1 MVMHLFNS
9 CNKFDVRSGIENNKK
24 DVFEISSAAPH
35 ALTTVVAELKRQ
47 NVMTGFLKDFV
58 VKEGYPLW
66 DKSIYQKLEKN
77 NPAVFNARG
86 GEEVADTVVYT
97 PIALLDSN
105 FVNGFLL
112 SKVFGDS
119 VELYLYRAND
129 YDLYPYGGVD
139 GSVLTAEFITLK
151 LIELNDA
158 AFGKHKYEIKDSF
171 LFRDFHNGKP
181 NFIRTVIEINLNSSV
196 AGKYALFPACF
207 ETVNCWCL
215 RNPGRCDPDKKCLSS
230 GCDRC
235 YRCIEV
241 ECNTIALPG
250 GGAGGGSTP
259 NWPPDPPTNPGGG
272 GGNNPPAPT
281 NCTGVNECR
290 PGSQIVEGKVPCG
303 GCGGGPI
310 IVIPPEVIPVNYQ
323 SPNWI
328 IFDSSFRALY
338 PCQTTLLDSAQN
350 INLFTKE
357 ILYETFNINDEINL
371 KLFHKNLYPD
381 TLTVAE
387 NYSQSYVS
395 GVFRSSIRF
404 NTYYLNKSTNEYL
417 LTVYLH
423 ESVHAYLGYYKAKL
437 DSGII
442 TLNDFHQKFPLYK
455 PETNSIEMQE
465 HDLMANNYVQKFKN
479 TILSFNPQTP
489 DSVAHAL
496 AWSGLQH
503 TNVWKRKSDTLVIL
517 KILED
522 AIEGSP
528 LTLQNYPANTFTKC
542 P

>member
-9 CNKFDVRSGIENNKK
+9 CNKFDVRTGIENNKK

-35 ALTTVVAELKRQ
+35 ALTKVVAELKRQ
-47 NVMTGFLKDFV
+47 NELTGFLKDFV
-58 VKEGYPLW
+58 IKEGYPLW

-158 AFGKHKYEIKDSF
+158 AFGKNKYEVKDSF

-181 NFIRTVIEINLNSSV
+181 NFIRTVIEINLDSSV
-196 AGKYALFPACF
+196 AGKYAFFPACF
-207 ETVNCWCL
+207 ETLNCYCL
-215 RNPGRCDPDKKCLSS
+215 RRAGNCDGDHKCLTT

-235 YRCIEV
+235 YWCIDV
-241 ECNTIALPG
+241 DCTTIALPG

-281 NCTGVNECR
+281 
-290 PGSQIVEGKVPCG
+290 I
-303 GCGGGPI
+303 
-310 IVIPPEVIPVNYQ
+310 
-323 SPNWI
+323 
-328 IFDSSFRALY
+328 
-338 PCQTTLLDSAQN
+338 AQ
-350 INLFTKE
+350 
-357 ILYETFNINDEINL
+357 
-371 KLFHKNLYPD
+371 
-381 TLTVAE
+381 V
-387 NYSQSYVS
+387 
-395 GVFRSSIRF
+395 
-404 NTYYLNKSTNEYL
+404 
-417 LTVYLH
+417 
-423 ESVHAYLGYYKAKL
+423 
-437 DSGII
+437 
-442 TLNDFHQKFPLYK
+442 
-455 PETNSIEMQE
+455 
-465 HDLMANNYVQKFKN
+465 
-479 TILSFNPQTP
+479 
-489 DSVAHAL
+489 
-496 AWSGLQH
+496 
-503 TNVWKRKSDTLVIL
+503 
-517 KILED
+517 
-522 AIEGSP
+522 
-528 LTLQNYPANTFTKC
+528 
-542 P
+542 